1 MTENRGEGRID
12 VEPAAGIEPAT
23 SGLQAR
29 CSTAELHRRK
39 LERVGG
45 IEPTSPAWK
54 AGALPLSYTRGKGC
68 WPCHS
73 TGRRADR
80 DYQGFG
86 APPPILVLRFT
97 LLGAGNPQHCPNQQ
111 GGRLKQHDFNVV
123 CWHCHSRPSCWLR
136 PSTGTGFCPSQG
148 GVTDSP
154 DFFQS
159 STRCNPLGRLL
170 VAGFEPT
177 TRRVPPASLT
187 Y

>member
-1 MTENRGEGRID
+1 M
-12 VEPAAGIEPAT
+12 
-23 SGLQAR
+23 
-29 CSTAELHRRK
+29 
-39 LERVGG
+39 
-45 IEPTSPAWK
+45 
-54 AGALPLSYTRGKGC
+54 SYTRGKGC

-97 LLGAGNPQHCPNQQ
+97 LLGAGSPQHCPNQQ

-148 GVTDSP
+148 GITDTP

-159 STRCNPLGRLL
+159 STRCIHRGDCWWPEVIPAQWGLCRIINQPFHDAMAFLPHRSIFASPLRIHQQVRRLNL
-170 VAGFEPT
+170 WIA
-177 TRRVPPASLT
+177 RRAQVRVINRLAC
-187 Y
+187 